1 MDAKTNIRKGIELW
15 NAHDRDGFLALF
27 DDSVVMLD
35 PTGEQ
40 VLTGVEELGRGW
52 YDDVMGGYPDREIKD
67 AVVFG
72 EGELVCLQGRLAGT
86 HTGTAQDIPPTG
98 KRFDTPF
105 VTVFEVRDGKVT
117 RLWQYGDRLLML
129 EQLGLVSLD
138 KLFAAG
144 AS

>member
-1 MDAKTNIRKGIELW
+1 MDAKTTIRKGVELW
-15 NAHDRDGFLALF
+15 NAQDRDGFLALF
-27 DDSVVMLD
+27 DDSAVFID
-35 PTGEQ
+35 PT
-40 VLTGVEELGRGW
+40 TGTQFTGPEEIRTGW
-52 YDDVMGGYPDREIKD
+52 YDPVMDGYPDREVKD

-86 HTGTAQDIPPTG
+86 HTGTARDMPPTG
-98 KRFDTPF
+98 RRFDTPF